1 MRSPDTSA
9 LQASQQWL
17 PTGQA
22 TRVLGVSADTL
33 KRYAM
38 RDEFLI
44 DGKHWRRGPHRNSPM
59 VWNIPACQEAIRWRG
74 RGKKHSQAM

>member
-1 MRSPDTSA
+1 MHTPVTSA

-22 TRVLGVSADTL
+22 TLVLGVSADTL

-44 DGKHWRRGPHRNSPM
+44 DGKHWRRGPYRNSPM
-59 VWNIPACQEAIRWRG
+59 VWNIPACEEAIRWRV
-74 RGKKHSQAM
+74 RKRRRA